1 MVVHTDNDAASR
13 IVQVGSNKPELQEKA
28 LKIFDFCK
36 HHNIDIKTIWIPR
49 EINVEADRL
58 SKQVDIDD
66 WQLSPEFFNILSAKW
81 GPFTIDRFADNENA
95 KVPRFNSKFA
105 CPSSEA
111 CDAFSQKWENEM
123 NLLVPP
129 VREIPK
135 VINHINRG
143 HIRGV
148 LVIPYWTS
156 SQTK

>member
-1 MVVHTDNDAASR
+1 M
-13 IVQVGSNKPELQEKA
+13 
-28 LKIFDFCK
+28 
-36 HHNIDIKTIWIPR
+36 
-49 EINVEADRL
+49 
-58 SKQVDIDD
+58 
-66 WQLSPEFFNILSAKW
+66 

-156 SQTK
+156 SVFWPLLVDENGKFLDFITDKMIINGSSCSKEGNCSFFSSLCCLSEGLQIITRKT